1 MVNGDEWKDKLVPG
15 KKYHITGQFVNEA
28 MIFVDFGVVGIPE
41 FPVFASL
48 KGVNRLLSWRGID
61 RIEPVN
67 ENCITE
73 ENGIGIIQNNT

>member
-15 KKYHITGQFVNEA
+15 KKYHITGRFVNEEL
-28 MIFVDFGVVGIPE
+28 IFVDFGVVGIPE

-67 ENCITE
+67 ENSTTE